1 MLIKNEYSD
10 EQLKYVYTYT
20 SRPNQDVFRLHTHT
34 DYEIYI
40 FLSGNGKYTVEGTE
54 YNLRPGYTLVF
65 RSGEAHVPQ
74 IDTGSAYERI
84 AINFTPDFLSDI
96 DPNKKLLLP
105 FLERPLGRINCYNNL
120 SSIKRII
127 EISQTEF
134 ESEYHKRMFLYN
146 AVYSILL
153 EIYLNF
159 GEHKE
164 SISAQG
170 ELQSIVQM
178 IEYVN
183 VNLFDTITL
192 DVIANKFF
200 ISKSQLNRYF
210 KKYTGSTAWGY
221 IIAKRL
227 LNARKL
233 ILDGTSAKIA
243 ALSSGFED
251 YSSFF
256 RAYKKRFGVSPSDD
270 KKH

>member
-1 MLIKNEYSD
+1 MSIKNEYCDSKI
-10 EQLKYVYTYT
+10 KYVYTY
-20 SRPNQDVFRLHTHT
+20 SNKLEKNVFGLHTHT

-40 FLSGNGKYTVEGTE
+40 FISGKGKYTVEGTE
-54 YNLRPGYTLVF
+54 YNLRPGTTLIF

-74 IDTGSAYERI
+74 IDSNAPYERI
-84 AINFTPDFLSDI
+84 AINFTSEFLNEI
-96 DPNKKLLLP
+96 DPDSKLLTP
-105 FLERPLGRINCYNNL
+105 FLERPLGRMNCYNNL
-120 SSIKRII
+120 SSIKRVI
-127 EISQTEF
+127 ELSQTEF
-134 ESEYHKRMFLYN
+134 ESEYLKRLFLYN
-146 AVYSILL
+146 AVNNILL

-164 SISAQG
+164 NIGAQG
-170 ELQSIVQM
+170 ESEFISQM
-178 IEYVN
+178 LEYVN
-183 VNLFDTITL
+183 VNLFDVISL
-192 DVIANKFF
+192 DVIAKNFF

-221 IIAKRL
+221 ITAKRL

-233 ILDGTSAKIA
+233 ILDGVAAKTA
-243 ALSSGFED
+243 CLSSGFED

>member
-1 MLIKNEYSD
+1 MLIKNEYYD
-10 EQLKYVYTYT
+10 DQIKYVYTYSST
-20 SRPNQDVFRLHTHT
+20 PNNDVFRLHTHT

-40 FLSGNGKYTVEGTE
+40 FLSGRGKYTVEGTE
-54 YNLRPGYTLVF
+54 YNLRPGYTLIF
-65 RSGEAHVPQ
+65 RSGEAHVAQ
-74 IDTGSAYERI
+74 IDGDTEYERI
-84 AINFTPDFLSDI
+84 AINFGTNFLNAI
-96 DPNKKLLLP
+96 DPNNKLLLP

-127 EISQTEF
+127 ELSQTEF

-146 AVYSILL
+146 AIYGILL

-164 SISAQG
+164 NITAQG
-170 ELQSIVQM
+170 ELKSIAQM

-183 VNLFDTITL
+183 VNLFDSISL

-221 IIAKRL
+221 ITAKRL

-233 ILDGTSAKIA
+233 ILDGTSAKTA

-256 RAYKKRFGVSPSDD
+256 RAYKKRFGISPSED